1 MDSCSTKPDQ
11 DIAIYSDARIWN
23 APLSDSPKGTRI
35 ARLLSYGDLIAPGEY
50 SVHSRFRRASNF
62 LCGTNLVSIVD
73 RTIGCGPLNIVMD
86 GYESVVAERFVI
98 RPDSI
103 QIDDIQ
109 FVRDVTLWYD
119 STIEIPPT
127 IDPQKIQANLCSL
140 KEIVKELAPSKSL
153 SFLLD
158 ELKQSSLVNFFEN
171 VLRER
176 LLKGTRMIADGE
188 IVQGVSIIKGLGFG
202 LTPSGDDF
210 IAGLLMTLNL
220 QQIIFKQDM
229 KILIDDIFT
238 AAMNSNPLSMAFLRS
253 AKEGRAFEK
262 LKRMIA
268 SLFGSDPDDLVKR
281 TADLLTVGATS
292 GADIAVGL
300 IIGLE
305 GGLRTHGH

>member
-1 MDSCSTKPDQ
+1 MD
-11 DIAIYSDARIWN
+11 
-23 APLSDSPKGTRI
+23 
-35 ARLLSYGDLIAPGEY
+35 E
-50 SVHSRFRRASNF
+50 
-62 LCGTNLVSIVD
+62 
-73 RTIGCGPLNIVMD
+73 
-86 GYESVVAERFVI
+86 YESVVAERFVI
-98 RPDSI
+98 RSDSI
-103 QIDDIQ
+103 QIDDRQ
-109 FVRDVTLWYD
+109 FVRDVTLCYD

-127 IDPQKIQANLCSL
+127 IDPQKLQTNLCSL

-158 ELKQSSLVNFFEN
+158 DLKQSSLVNIFEN

-176 LLKGTRMIADGE
+176 LRKGTMMIADGE
-188 IVQGVSIIKGLGFG
+188 FVQGVSIIKGLGFG

-220 QQIIFKQDM
+220 EQIIFKQDM

-238 AAMNSNPLSMAFLRS
+238 AAMNSNPLSMAYLWS

-300 IIGLE
+300 VIGLE
-305 GGLRTHGH
+305 GGLRTHGY